1 MFRLMRN
8 THLILGLVFFFF
20 AFIFAV
26 SSLRIIYRPWL
37 PNDRED
43 QKQTIQIDPAN
54 AASPRAL
61 AVDLMRHHGLIGELR
76 DIKESD
82 GLMKFLIMRPGTYA
96 RVEYVP
102 GSSEVTIN
110 TQRWGWQETFVQL
123 HTNHGF
129 HHEYLPSSA
138 WALLSLLGSIAL
150 LLMGATGIYLWFC
163 LHEERVIGSILLVVG
178 LVYGL
183 TSLIWARM
191 V

>member
-20 AFIFAV
+20 AFIFAA

-37 PNDRED
+37 PDSRQD
-43 QKQTIQIDPAN
+43 QEHTISIDAAK

-61 AVDLMRHHGLIGELR
+61 ALELMRNHGLAGDLR

-82 GLMKFLIMRPGTYA
+82 GLMKFRIARPGTNA
-96 RVEYVP
+96 AVEYVP
-102 GSSEVTIN
+102 GSSEVKIN
-110 TQRWGWQETFVQL
+110 TQRWGWQEMLVQL

-129 HHEYLPSSA
+129 HHEFLPATA

-163 LHEERVIGSILLVVG
+163 LHEERLIGSVLLVLG

-191 V
+191 L